1 MNFDDNDGGIN
12 LLSIFFANHR
22 LFDGDDKVALI
33 ATKAAGLTTHTQVED
48 SDEVPSL
55 GSSKEDIK

>member
-1 MNFDDNDGGIN
+1 MMVVLICS
-12 LLSIFFANHR
+12 LFFANHR